1 MARFIANNEILEV
14 LKERVSSAAVE
25 AGDMRMSF
33 IEKEIFGSLIDEVIA
48 LRRAK
53 ASSVT
58 AESAPSYLL
67 GLMEQVKAC
76 NTPEELRELRS
87 RVSLSDLNTAI
98 GSIDQAIEKLSNL

>member
-1 MARFIANNEILEV
+1 MKNLTNER
-14 LKERVSSAAVE
+14 LKEIIAHRSPSLRWGEAEAMASELLVLRPGEVAA
-25 AGDMRMSF
+25 
-33 IEKEIFGSLIDEVIA
+33 
-48 LRRAK
+48 
-53 ASSVT
+53 VT
-58 AESAPSYLL
+58 AESAPAYLL

>member
-1 MARFIANNEILEV
+1 MKNLTNERLKEIIAHRSPSLRWGEGEAMARELLVLRPGEV
-14 LKERVSSAAVE
+14 AA
-25 AGDMRMSF
+25 
-33 IEKEIFGSLIDEVIA
+33 
-48 LRRAK
+48 
-53 ASSVT
+53 VT
-58 AESAPSYLL
+58 AESAPAYLL